1 MVLRRRLASRGVR
14 RWIQSVLLI
23 LIILL
28 VCLEAMSVVAIE
40 YDFIAVDAPNYRRP
54 NTRPFWIDRNPYFG
68 MWHEANTSHVHTK
81 ACFSVTYRTNA
92 YGVRDRSRQ
101 SAGKLPRVVVIGD
114 SFIEGNGLER
124 EDRTTEILELGSGV
138 EHLNFGTSGHFGPTQ
153 SWLLY
158 KHLAKRFEHDV
169 VVFGLLPDNDF
180 VDDDPTLADAYAG
193 QYRPY
198 LIGKE
203 SDYELKYANVD
214 QRVVSELEVRDE
226 KWRFFNRALRNYTY
240 MANVVNYLLGSFRDK
255 ALRRGTIARVSV
267 STYSGYY
274 DFTRSQAE
282 RLLYVLEQ
290 MLVEA
295 GERTFFV
302 VIIPRP
308 ADIRP
313 EPAPILSVL
322 EFIATEHDNLHI
334 IDLRKSF
341 ARHANWPDFYRDCDG
356 QWSPAGARAAAETLL
371 ADPRYRQS
379 LELN

>member
-14 RWIQSVLLI
+14 RWVQSVLLI
-23 LIILL
+23 LIISL

-68 MWHEANTSHVHTK
+68 MWHEANTNHVHIK

-92 YGVRDRSRQ
+92 YGARDRSRQ

-114 SFIEGNGLER
+114 SFIEGYGLER

-308 ADIRP
+308 ADMRP
-313 EPAPILSVL
+313 EPAPILSIL
-322 EFIATEHDNLHI
+322 EFMATDHDNLRI

-341 ARHANWPDFYRDCDG
+341 ARHANWPEFNRDCDG